1 MLPEPGAG
9 LGHLGQNGLFPQQA
23 RGTSMAG
30 RHPGRRRAAVVLAA
44 ALATAALAPPAGSST
59 MPSAATDTDTDT
71 DLYLVTL
78 TGPGTSRTSGVLPGG
93 VLSLWMTSAQDQVLA
108 SVGAGEPVYRWT
120 TALSGVAVRLTGD
133 QAAQL
138 AADPRVALVEPDR
151 VLQLA
156 GSPTA
161 SRTATVGAAGPA
173 RGGAGT
179 VIGFVDSGISPEGPV
194 FADGPGL
201 GPAPSGFAGECRTAP
216 DWPASACTSKVVG
229 AQWFVDGFGAD
240 RVRDA
245 SSMSARDDVGHG
257 TAVASVAAGNSGLV
271 ARVRG
276 QQLGTFA
283 GVAPDA
289 RIAAYKACWTAPDP
303 DDDGCSAADVVTAV
317 DRATADKVDVLNV
330 SVAGTSTRDPAE
342 DTVQR
347 ALLGAAEADIVVVA
361 AAGNGRGAAAYAAPW
376 VTTVGATTG
385 EVRRGLVVRSGAS
398 GLRGVTS
405 SGRTVGPARLVVGAD
420 VGTAAVSP
428 RESRLCAPGSLD
440 AAQVAGRIVLCERG
454 GVARTDKSLAVRQAD
469 GVGMVL
475 ANRVAGMLHP
485 DLHAVPTVHVDAA
498 AGRSLLRWLGRR
510 PAGRVTLRSQ
520 GVYEVAPR
528 VAGWSRT
535 GDLGSG
541 VVAPDVLAVGSGA
554 LAADRP
560 GGNGSRWQ
568 LVSGTSVS
576 AAQVSGAA
584 ALLRAGHRWSA
595 VAVRSALTGTALP
608 VAGRR
613 TGGAGLVRPGQAF
626 AAPLGVL
633 VADTDYRA
641 WLDGRRTELGT
652 GPLVLG
658 PDRRTATR
666 TVTNLSRRT
675 QTFAARVVGLDRLQ
689 VGSQSLTL
697 VPGESG
703 TVTLRIDGQLSSGLA
718 GVVEWRSSHG
728 GPVVRWSVVVAR

>member
-1 MLPEPGAG
+1 MRVRR
-9 LGHLGQNGLFPQQA
+9 QA
-23 RGTSMAG
+23 V
-30 RHPGRRRAAVVLAA
+30 RRRAVVLTVASLLGALAA
-44 ALATAALAPPAGSST
+44 APDVSAAGSG
-59 MPSAATDTDTDT
+59 PSAADDTE
-71 DLYLVTL
+71 LYLVTL

-108 SVGAGEPVYRWT
+108 SVDAGQPVYRWT
-120 TALSGVAVRLTGD
+120 TALSGVAVRLTDD
-133 QAAQL
+133 QAAVL

-151 VLQLA
+151 ILMLA
-156 GSPTA
+156 GSPAA
-161 SRTATVGAAGPA
+161 SRSATVRTAGSG

-179 VIGFVDSGISPEGPV
+179 VIGFVDSGIAPEGPV
-194 FADGPGL
+194 FAEGPGL
-201 GPAPSGFAGECRTAP
+201 GPAPSEFRGECRAAP

-245 SSMSARDDVGHG
+245 SSLSARDDVGHG
-257 TAVASVAAGNSGLV
+257 TAVASVAAGNGGLT
-271 ARVRG
+271 ARVHG
-276 QQLGTFA
+276 QRLGSFA

-317 DRATADKVDVLNV
+317 DRATADQVDVLNV

-361 AAGNGRGAAAYAAPW
+361 ASGNGRGAAAYAAPW

-385 EVRRGLVVRSGAS
+385 EVRRGLVARSGAP

-405 SGRTVGPARLVVGAD
+405 SGRTVGPARLVAGAD
-420 VGTAAVSP
+420 VRTAGGSP
-428 RESRLCAPGSLD
+428 REARLCAPGSLD
-440 AAQVAGRIVLCERG
+440 AAEVAGRIVLCERG

-475 ANRVAGMLHP
+475 ANRLPGSLDP
-485 DLHAVPTVHVDAA
+485 DLHAVSTVHVDAA
-498 AGRSLLRWLGRR
+498 AGRSLLRWLGRH

-520 GVYEVAPR
+520 GVDQVAPR
-528 VAGWSRT
+528 VAGWSRG

-541 VVAPDVLAVGSGA
+541 VVAPDVLGIGSGV

-560 GGNGSRWQ
+560 GANGSHWQ
-568 LVSGTSVS
+568 LVSGTSVA

-584 ALLRAGHRWSA
+584 ALLRAEQRWSA
-595 VAVRSALTGTALP
+595 VAVRSALAGTALP

-613 TGGAGLVRPGQAF
+613 TGGAGLVRPGA
-626 AAPLGVL
+626 ASVAPLGVL
-633 VADTDYRA
+633 VADTDYRG
-641 WLDGRRTELGT
+641 WLDGRRAELGT

-666 TVTNLSRRT
+666 TVTNLTRVT
-675 QTFAARVVGLDRLQ
+675 QTFTARVVGLDRLQ
-689 VGSQSLTL
+689 TGVESLTL
-697 VPGESG
+697 GPGESG
-703 TVTLRIDGQLSSGLA
+703 SVTLRLDGPLVSGRA
-718 GVVEWRSSHG
+718 GVVEWRGSLG
-728 GPVVRWSVVVAR
+728 GQVVRWSVVVAR